1 MWRDLREGLPEIYGW
16 TITEELP
23 DLEAIGATYVDW
35 IEVDE
40 GPPWSVIEYGERP
53 TKDLAEYRYRLSRAR
68 RQAVRGRLKQLVDFV
83 EVSLPSALE
92 DVDRQSRDRLESP
105 DFDELRSVLGEVDRL
120 VGDTVERRGRWV
132 DLNRHLQAWLQHSRP
147 SVRRRAPTR
156 PNGGGSSNSLPG
168 YSSR

>member
-105 DFDELRSVLGEVDRL
+105 DFDEFAVRS
-120 VGDTVERRGRWV
+120 RR
-132 DLNRHLQAWLQHSRP
+132 
-147 SVRRRAPTR
+147 
-156 PNGGGSSNSLPG
+156 GGSSGRRHGRATRTMGGPESPSPG
-168 YSSR
+168 VAAAQQAIGPPRSAYSAERVRQLQLLAGVLL